1 MIDCAI
7 KARKEKLEKSQDLLV
22 DMRPEF
28 VDALKSAVAFS
39 RKYSAILTSL

>member
-1 MIDCAI
+1 MIDRAI

-39 RKYSAILTSL
+39 RMYSDILTSL